1 MGTRELVKKVQL
13 YSGFSDSESQV
24 ALEQMV
30 DSLAKRLTDDERK
43 DFASQLPPELQ
54 AIALTT
60 IPLVDRRMD
69 IIDEFMETERIDEPR
84 AKKQVLSAW
93 RALKNAISPGE
104 ISDIKAQLPNATAA
118 MLV

>member
-1 MGTRELVKKVQL
+1 MGTRELIKKVQL
-13 YSGFSDSESQV
+13 YSGFSDQESQA
-24 ALEQMV
+24 ALEQMI

-54 AIALTT
+54 TIALTT
-60 IPLVDRRMD
+60 IPLVDRRQD
-69 IIDEFMETERIDEPR
+69 IIDEFMEVERIDEPR

-104 ISDIKAQLPNATAA
+104 IQDIRAQLPNATAA
-118 MLV
+118 MLG